1 MRVIFFIFSVIVL
14 TSVITALAYDKTGA
28 NEQEPVTSIYV
39 SPDGNDQNEGT
50 KTKPFRTLKHAA
62 EKAVAGTTVLIRK
75 GTYKETLEVKH
86 SGTNGKPITF
96 RNYQNEQVVISGE
109 SAADEEYE
117 IPLIQINN
125 KNYITISGLRFENL
139 SVSSE
144 EATAMGIFVTG
155 SSSHITIQNNHVRNI
170 KTTADEGNAH
180 GIAVYG
186 TGSMKDIKITDNTV
200 EKLTLGAS
208 EAVVLNGNI
217 DGFTIAGNVVRDNN
231 NIGIDLIGYEGT
243 ADQNDYVRN
252 GVVENNT
259 VYHNSTYGNP
269 AYGDDYSAGGIY
281 VDGGQ
286 HIEIKK
292 NTVYNNDIGIEA
304 TSEHKGKYAEDIQIT
319 ENKVYDNA
327 YTGISIG
334 GYDKQRGGTINS
346 VIAHNVVYR
355 NDTKGLYGGQLL
367 LQHDTKDN
375 KIEKNIVTAS
385 DSRVFIANDFTT
397 NEGNVVNY
405 NVYHKEADKDG
416 IWIWKKHEYDSFS
429 TYQKATKND
438 LDSIY
443 ADPMYSDE
451 ASYDFTL
458 KPDSPA
464 HSIIE

>member
-1 MRVIFFIFSVIVL
+1 
-14 TSVITALAYDKTGA
+14 
-28 NEQEPVTSIYV
+28 
-39 SPDGNDQNEGT
+39 
-50 KTKPFRTLKHAA
+50 
-62 EKAVAGTTVLIRK
+62 
-75 GTYKETLEVKH
+75 
-86 SGTNGKPITF
+86 
-96 RNYQNEQVVISGE
+96 
-109 SAADEEYE
+109 
-117 IPLIQINN
+117 
-125 KNYITISGLRFENL
+125 
-139 SVSSE
+139 
-144 EATAMGIFVTG
+144 
-155 SSSHITIQNNHVRNI
+155 
-170 KTTADEGNAH
+170 
-180 GIAVYG
+180 
-186 TGSMKDIKITDNTV
+186 
-200 EKLTLGAS
+200 
-208 EAVVLNGNI
+208 
-217 DGFTIAGNVVRDNN
+217 
-231 NIGIDLIGYEGT
+231 
-243 ADQNDYVRN
+243 
-252 GVVENNT
+252 
-259 VYHNSTYGNP
+259 
-269 AYGDDYSAGGIY
+269 
-281 VDGGQ
+281 
-286 HIEIKK
+286 
-292 NTVYNNDIGIEA
+292 DIGIEA

-346 VIAHNVVYR
+346 VIAHNVIYR

-416 IWIWKKHEYDSFS
+416 IWIWKKREYDSFS

-458 KPDSPA
+458 KPGSPA